1 LLHSALKFLCTA
13 FRISRGITG
22 TTGAERFSFCSLDLI
37 EVNFC
42 NKTNARSA
50 RQETSEQRLQ
60 DLSVATEYP
69 QQIEVRLKFSSLH
82 CGNLMT
88 KFLARFLCNEWLYA
102 LTATP
107 CSVRYCSL
115 VATFFAVVV
124 SPSWRAFHLNLVGI
138 SDGALQIGLL
148 AVWLNLREPIC
159 CALEEVGMFTNAVR
173 CPGPLVFNALL
184 PVASLFSVAFSLS
197 RGVVP
202 RTSPRSEAGSDSDW
216 FNVRTILVNRVATGA
231 FLCKYT
237 SQLSGNGFV
246 IVHAVRKVKN
256 LGSCV
261 KYTCA
266 DLASFCR
273 EDKTPARRT
282 LQYIEKNTLECC
294 KYCTSQLLGC
304 GSSCIG
310 WVVKSSNSF
319 CVRFARHSPSSNI
332 LYQSL
337 EKANASTKQIVLSD
351 WELRG
356 TDDGSETADV
366 VVNGE
371 QSTACQ
377 KRPDSFRVNG
387 HQRLHES
394 NNVNQKIQ

>member
-1 LLHSALKFLCTA
+1 
-13 FRISRGITG
+13 
-22 TTGAERFSFCSLDLI
+22 
-37 EVNFC
+37 
-42 NKTNARSA
+42 
-50 RQETSEQRLQ
+50 
-60 DLSVATEYP
+60 
-69 QQIEVRLKFSSLH
+69 
-82 CGNLMT
+82 MT

-107 CSVRYCSL
+107 S
-115 VATFFAVVV
+115 
-124 SPSWRAFHLNLVGI
+124 G
-138 SDGALQIGLL
+138 
-148 AVWLNLREPIC
+148 
-159 CALEEVGMFTNAVR
+159 VR
-173 CPGPLVFNALL
+173 CEGNGQEYLKRRKPSESRWHIGCQSAALLRKLACLPMPNALL

-202 RTSPRSEAGSDSDW
+202 GGDWCFVRVLGGKETRKKRHGLKEVLGAGGKSENEDC
-216 FNVRTILVNRVATGA
+216 LPVNFPVTA
-231 FLCKYT
+231 L
-237 SQLSGNGFV
+237 LSST
-246 IVHAVRKVKN
+246 
-256 LGSCV
+256 L
-261 KYTCA
+261 
-266 DLASFCR
+266 